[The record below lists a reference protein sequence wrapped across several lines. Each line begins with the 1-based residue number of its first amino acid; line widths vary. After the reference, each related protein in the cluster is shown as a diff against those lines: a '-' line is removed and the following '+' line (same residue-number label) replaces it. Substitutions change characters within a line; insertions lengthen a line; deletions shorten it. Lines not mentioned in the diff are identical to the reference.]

1 MNKIGQHFLLSD
13 KARIMSLMDI
23 FRLGD
28 DEAFDLFKQARWAG
42 NNGEPV
48 CPHCGGAYHY
58 HIKTRKQWRCKACGH
73 TFPTGSI
80 HRLHLTP
87 AYAPPHTQRS
97 GSFVGSAWL

>member
-1 MNKIGQHFLLSD
+1 MNKIGQHLLLSD

-73 TFPTGSI
+73 TFPTGCNSQI
-80 HRLHLTP
+80 TSNTSLCASPYPKKWFFR
-87 AYAPPHTQRS
+87 
-97 GSFVGSAWL
+97 W